1 MLFLLK
7 AFLVKVLL
15 KDRNELGREGR
26 MKVDTNQ
33 REGHQKLMKFGWGE
47 GVENGQKL
55 VDVNCEWPLSAFL
68 RC

>member
-26 MKVDTNQ
+26 MKVDINQ
-33 REGHQKLMKFGWGE
+33 REGHQKLMKFDWGE
-47 GVENGQKL
+47 GVENGQNWL
-55 VDVNCEWPLSAFL
+55 MSIVSDPSVHS
-68 RC
+68 

>member
-1 MLFLLK
+1 
-7 AFLVKVLL
+7 
-15 KDRNELGREGR
+15 

-33 REGHQKLMKFGWGE
+33 REGHQKLMKFDWGE